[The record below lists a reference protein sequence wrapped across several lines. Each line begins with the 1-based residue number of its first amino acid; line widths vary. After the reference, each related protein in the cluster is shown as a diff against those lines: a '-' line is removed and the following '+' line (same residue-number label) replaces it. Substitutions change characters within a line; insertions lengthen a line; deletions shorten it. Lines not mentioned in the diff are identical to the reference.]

1 VDLVGNR
8 TLRDLLTERAQRQPD
23 KICLVH
29 EARTGEVR
37 EFTYAELLTD
47 VQAAAG
53 GFAHLGVGPGD
64 KVVLHLASSPEFVI
78 AWFGLTW
85 LGAVAVPSN
94 TANTVPEMQHV
105 LTLSDAVGY
114 VTSPEYAPVLAAAA
128 ESAPAVRVRLLAR
141 AGDGAGTP
149 TLESLLA
156 AGHPAPVH
164 PVDSEDVAQLL
175 FTSGTTSRPKAVML
189 THANCLHAGER
200 ESRMQAVDET
210 DRLLTALP
218 TFHVNAQTVSLLSAF
233 TAGATVVLLEEYRAT
248 RFIAQV
254 RAHRATALSLVGTQ
268 VRTLL
273 LQPPHDQDQDHRVR
287 RCLFALN
294 VLDSEKDAF
303 EKRYGIELMNGYGL
317 SEAMTIVSVN
327 PVFGE
332 RRWPSIGLPAS
343 DRTVRLIDA
352 DGNDVPTGTVGE
364 LIVHGV
370 PGRTLMKGY
379 YKDPEATAATVRDGW
394 LYTGDNAYSDEAGY
408 LYFFDRLKDVIKRAG
423 ENISATEVESALLEH
438 PDIAE
443 AAVIGITDPIRDE
456 AVKAYVVAREGSAL
470 TVEQVIAHCRA
481 FLAPFK
487 VPTVVEVR
495 GGLPRTSVGKI
506 EKKTLRAEARAAGE
520 LH

>member
-1 VDLVGNR
+1 MDLVGNR
-8 TLRDLLTERAQRQPD
+8 TLRDLLTERAQRHPD
-23 KICLVH
+23 KVCLVH
-29 EARTGEVR
+29 EAKTGEVR
-37 EFTYAELLTD
+37 EFTYSGLLAD
-47 VQAAAG
+47 VQSAAG

-128 ESAPAVRVRLLAR
+128 ESAPDVRVRLLAR
-141 AGDGAGTP
+141 AEDSGDSTFEG
-149 TLESLLA
+149 LLA
-156 AGHPAPVH
+156 AGHPTPNH
-164 PVDSEDVAQLL
+164 PLDNEDVAQLL

-200 ESRMQAVDET
+200 ESRMQAIDET

-317 SEAMTIVSVN
+317 SEAMTIVSVA
-327 PVFGE
+327 PVFGD
-332 RRWPSIGLPAS
+332 RRWPSIGLPAN
-343 DRTVRLIDA
+343 DRTVRLVHA
-352 DGNDVPTGTVGE
+352 GGADVPTGTVGE
-364 LIVHGV
+364 LIVRGV
-370 PGRTLMKGY
+370 AGRTLMKGY

-394 LYTGDNAYSDEAGY
+394 LYTGDNAYVDEAGY

-443 AAVIGITDPIRDE
+443 AAVIGISDPIRDE
-456 AVKAYVVAREGSAL
+456 AVKAYVVAREGTTV
-470 TVEQVIAHCRA
+470 TVEDVIAHCRA
-481 FLAPFK
+481 YLAPFK
-487 VPTVVEVR
+487 VPTAVEVR
-495 GGLPRTSVGKI
+495 DRLPRTSIGKI
-506 EKKTLRAEARAAGE
+506 EKKTLRAEARATGE
-520 LH
+520 LQ